1 MLIVY
6 TRIHR
11 ALLPP
16 IFGTYMRQ
24 FISLLFL
31 VTFFGGLQN
40 VDANEALSIKG
51 RLLNEAQQ
59 PLSNIAVTI
68 NNKSVT
74 SDKLGR
80 FVIPVEHH
88 DIYQLNFVNKGYFQ
102 GIQTFSYFELF
113 DKTGSVKQASIA
125 DITLVAKTEKRVML
139 AFGGDVMMDRRYY
152 KPYFGDTI
160 LIHPETKL
168 SDSKA
173 IVENIKPYMSI
184 ADYAAVNLETQI
196 ADNKPG
202 DRAPKSVTFYSRP
215 EILDA
220 LVWAGVDYVSLGNNH
235 TYDYLEPGMA
245 STIDFLQKSPLG
257 FSGAGM
263 NEKQALK
270 AHHDT
275 IKNTEFSMLG
285 YVGWEGNSDPT
296 QTANHKHGGAA
307 YGSMTNILN
316 SVQQEVSQDRVTIVQ
331 YHGSQEYANSPTGV
345 TEQRLKSALDNG
357 AALAIAHHPHVTQGL
372 ELYDNK
378 LIAYSM
384 GNFIFDQN
392 FTATQHSFILYIWL
406 DEGKFHRAE
415 IVPLYVKGYKPTPAT
430 GSNRYTV
437 LKRLT
442 ELSKIRNTHIS
453 QSGGHGV
460 ITAKTAVVRVKSANN
475 SPDSVIATVDTS
487 VKHKLIFAQGS
498 KVANLYHLSWEKQ
511 LSEILID
518 DEQIKYRLGKNLVNG
533 SNFESFAT
541 FDSPERGLFFDR
553 SIMSLNNYGVS
564 GNKSIAL
571 TLNKDKTT
579 SFGVKSFW
587 RVYSA
592 SRPLTVKAN
601 YQSNN
606 AVKLHYYWQGRKK
619 RQRLFDAFKNSP
631 KNLIKTVELAGK
643 KQWQNVEVDY
653 NSPRIGYK
661 SYRILVEAELADGT
675 TTQLNIDDFAV
686 IEWHSAFTGNPAPQ
700 LFTIDS
706 RQPAYIGLNQ
716 VSTSEITV
724 ITK

>member
-1 MLIVY
+1 
-6 TRIHR
+6 
-11 ALLPP
+11 
-16 IFGTYMRQ
+16 MRQ

-31 VTFFGGLQN
+31 VTLFGGVQN
-40 VDANEALSIKG
+40 VYASEALSIKG

-59 PLSNIAVTI
+59 PLSNVAVTI
-68 NNKSVT
+68 NNNSVT
-74 SDKLGR
+74 TDKQGR
-80 FVIPVEHH
+80 FVIPVEHN
-88 DIYQLNFVNKGYFQ
+88 DIYQLSFTDKGYFKS
-102 GIQTFSYFELF
+102 IQTFSYFELF
-113 DKTGSVKQASIA
+113 SKKGTKKQASIA
-125 DITLVAKTEKRVML
+125 DITLVAKKEKRVML

-152 KPYFGDTI
+152 KPYFGDSI

-196 ADNKPG
+196 ADKKPG

-270 AHHDT
+270 AHQDT

-307 YGSMTNILN
+307 YGSMANILS
-316 SVQQEVSQDRVTIVQ
+316 SVQREVSQDKVTIVQ

-392 FTATQHSFILYIWL
+392 FTATQHSFILYVWL

-430 GSNRYTV
+430 GANRYTV
-437 LKRLT
+437 MKRLT
-442 ELSKIRNTHIS
+442 ELSKVRNTHIS

-460 ITAKTAVVRVKSANN
+460 ITAKTAVVKVKSANN
-475 SPDSVIATVDTS
+475 SQNSAIATVDTS
-487 VKHKLIFAQGS
+487 VKQKLTFAEGS
-498 KVANLYHLSWEKQ
+498 KVTSLYHLPWHKQ

-518 DEQIKYRLGKNLVNG
+518 DEQVKYRLGKNLVNG
-533 SNFESFAT
+533 SNFESFST

-553 SIMSLNNYGVS
+553 SIMSLNNYGAS
-564 GNKSIAL
+564 GNTSLGL
-571 TLNKDKTT
+571 TLNKDKAT

-619 RQRLFDAFKNSP
+619 RQKLFDAFKNSP
-631 KNLIKTVELAGK
+631 RNLIKTVELAGGD
-643 KQWQNVEVDY
+643 QWQNVEVDY

-661 SYRILVEAELADGT
+661 SYRVLVEAELADGT
-675 TTQLNIDDFAV
+675 TTQLNVDDFAV

-700 LFTIDS
+700 LFSLDS

-716 VSTSEITV
+716 ENISEITV
-724 ITK
+724 ISK

>member
-1 MLIVY
+1 MQKLITIILLIV
-6 TRIHR
+6 
-11 ALLPP
+11 ALC
-16 IFGTYMRQ
+16 FHHNVNANQMVN
-24 FISLLFL
+24 IS
-31 VTFFGGLQN
+31 
-40 VDANEALSIKG
+40 G
-51 RLLNEAQQ
+51 RLLDETQL
-59 PLSNIAVTI
+59 PLSKVTI
-68 NNKSVT
+68 NLNNKSVT
-74 SDKLGR
+74 SDKQGR
-80 FVIPVEHH
+80 FIIATETK
-88 DIYQLNFVNKGYFQ
+88 DIYQLNFVKKGYFKN
-102 GIQTFSYFELF
+102 IQTFSHYELF
-113 DKTGSVKQASIA
+113 AQKKETANAVIA
-125 DITLVAKTEKRVML
+125 DLTLVTKTAKRVML

-152 KPYFGDTI
+152 KPYFGDSI
-160 LIHPETKL
+160 LIHPETRL

-196 ADNKPG
+196 ADNTPG
-202 DRAPKSVTFYSRP
+202 QRAPKSVTFYSRP

-245 STIDFLQKSPLG
+245 STLAYLQQSPLA

-270 AHHDT
+270 AHRDT

-285 YVGWEGNSDPT
+285 YVGWEGRSDPS
-296 QTANHKHGGAA
+296 QTANHEHGGAA
-307 YGSMTNILN
+307 YGSMTNIVK
-316 SVQQEVSQDRVTIVQ
+316 SVQQEVNQDRVTIVQ

-392 FTATQHSFILYIWL
+392 FSATKHSFILYVWL

-430 GSNRYTV
+430 GTNRYTV
-437 LKRLT
+437 MKRLT
-442 ELSKIRNTHIS
+442 ELSKIRNTIIS

-460 ITAKTAVVRVKSANN
+460 IQANIPPVTVKSFDN
-475 SPDSVIATVDTS
+475 DSITTKGDINTGT
-487 VKHKLIFAQGS
+487 KHELTFAQGS
-498 KVANLYHLSWEKQ
+498 NITSLYHLPWHQQ
-511 LSEILID
+511 LSEVLIED
-518 DEQIKYRLGKNLVNG
+518 KKVKYRLGKNLVNG
-533 SNFESFAT
+533 SDFESFST

-553 SIMSLNNYGVS
+553 RVMSLNNYGVS
-564 GNKSIAL
+564 GNTSLAL
-571 TLNKDKTT
+571 TLNDQQTT
-579 SFGVKSFW
+579 AFGVKSFW

-592 SRPLTVKAN
+592 SRPVTIKAN
-601 YQSNN
+601 YQSNKT
-606 AVKLHYYWQGRKK
+606 VKLHFYWQGRKT
-619 RQRLFDAFKNSP
+619 RQKLFDAFENSP
-631 KNLIKTVELAGK
+631 KNLIETVELTGDK
-643 KQWQNVEVDY
+643 TWQNVEVDF

-661 SYRILVEAELADGT
+661 SYRILVEAELVDGT
-675 TTQLNIDDFAV
+675 TSQLNIDDFAV
-686 IEWHSAFTGNPAPQ
+686 IEWHSAFTDNPVPP
-700 LFTIDS
+700 FFSIDS
-706 RQPAYIGLNQ
+706 RQPAYIGLSKTRINTKANT
-716 VSTSEITV
+716 VVV

>member
-1 MLIVY
+1 
-6 TRIHR
+6 
-11 ALLPP
+11 
-16 IFGTYMRQ
+16 MRQ
-24 FISLLFL
+24 FITIIILI
-31 VTFFGGLQN
+31 TAFGFQLN
-40 VDANEALSIKG
+40 VNAKQTVNITG
-51 RLLNEAQQ
+51 RLLDESQQ
-59 PLSNIAVTI
+59 PLSMVNITL

-74 SDKLGR
+74 SDKQGR
-80 FVIPVEHH
+80 FVIPTVTK
-88 DIYQLNFVNKGYFQ
+88 DIYQLNFVKNGYFKN
-102 GIQTFSYFELF
+102 IQTFSHYELF
-113 DKTGSVKQASIA
+113 SQNQEKTHAAIA
-125 DITLVAKTEKRVML
+125 DLTLVTKKAKRVML

-152 KPYFGDTI
+152 KPYFGDSI
-160 LIHPETKL
+160 LIHPETRL

-196 ADNKPG
+196 ANKTPG

-235 TYDYLEPGMA
+235 TYDYLEPGME
-245 STIDFLQKSPLG
+245 STLAFLQQSPLG

-270 AHHDT
+270 AHRDT
-275 IKNTEFSMLG
+275 INNTEFSMLG
-285 YVGWEGNSDPT
+285 YVGWEGRSEPT
-296 QTANHKHGGAA
+296 QTANHEHGGAA
-307 YGSMTNILN
+307 YGSLVNIIS
-316 SVQQEVSQDRVTIVQ
+316 SVQQEVSQDRVTVVQ

-392 FTATQHSFILYIWL
+392 FSATQHSFILYVWL
-406 DEGKFHRAE
+406 DEGVFHRAE

-430 GSNRYTV
+430 GTNRYTV
-437 LKRLT
+437 MKRLT
-442 ELSKIRNTHIS
+442 ELSKVRNTLIT

-460 ITAKTAVVRVKSANN
+460 INAKKPSVTVKSVHNTQVEVKADIN
-475 SPDSVIATVDTS
+475 TS
-487 VKHKLIFAQGS
+487 VKHKLTFSKGS
-498 KVANLYHLSWEKQ
+498 KIASLYHLPWHKQ
-511 LSEILID
+511 LSEVWIE
-518 DEQIKYRLGKNLVNG
+518 DENVKYRLGKNLVNG
-533 SNFESFAT
+533 SNFESFST

-553 SIMSLNNYGVS
+553 SLMSLNNYGAS
-564 GNKSIAL
+564 GDTSIAL
-571 TLNKDKTT
+571 ALNSEQST

-592 SRPLTVKAN
+592 SRQVTIKAN
-601 YQSNN
+601 YQSKK

-619 RQRLFDAFKNSP
+619 KQKLFDAFENSP
-631 KNLIKTVELAGK
+631 KNLIKTVELAGSDT
-643 KQWQNVEVDY
+643 WQNVEVDY

-661 SYRILVEAELADGT
+661 SYRILVEAELADGST
-675 TTQLNIDDFAV
+675 SQLDIDDFAV
-686 IEWHSAFTGNPAPQ
+686 IEWYSAFTDNPVPPFFS
-700 LFTIDS
+700 LDS
-706 RQPAYIGLNQ
+706 RQPAYLGLSKASKAMDTKPRT
-716 VSTSEITV
+716 VIV

>member
-1 MLIVY
+1 MQKFITITILI
-6 TRIHR
+6 T
-11 ALLPP
+11 ALCFQL
-16 IFGTYMRQ
+16 
-24 FISLLFL
+24 
-31 VTFFGGLQN
+31 N
-40 VDANEALSIKG
+40 VHANQMVNITG
-51 RLLNEAQQ
+51 RLLDESKL
-59 PLSNIAVTI
+59 PLSNVTI
-68 NNKSVT
+68 SLNDKSVT
-74 SDKLGR
+74 SDKQGQ
-80 FVIPVEHH
+80 FNIPTVTK
-88 DIYQLNFVNKGYFQ
+88 DIYQLNFVKKGYFKN
-102 GIQTFSYFELF
+102 IQTFSHYELF
-113 DKTGSVKQASIA
+113 VQKKEKANAVIA
-125 DITLVAKTEKRVML
+125 DLTLVSKKTKRVML

-152 KPYFGDTI
+152 KPYFGDSI
-160 LIHPETKL
+160 LIHPETRL

-196 ADNKPG
+196 ADKTPG
-202 DRAPKSVTFYSRP
+202 ERAPKSVTFYSRP

-245 STIDFLQKSPLG
+245 STLAFLQQSSLG

-263 NEKQALK
+263 NAKQALK
-270 AHHDT
+270 AHRDT

-285 YVGWEGNSDPT
+285 YVGWEGRSEPS
-296 QTANHKHGGAA
+296 QTANHQHGGAA
-307 YGSMTNILN
+307 YGSLANILS
-316 SVQQEVSQDRVTIVQ
+316 SVKKEVSQDRVTIVQ

-392 FTATQHSFILYIWL
+392 FSATKHSFILYVWL
-406 DEGKFHRAE
+406 DEGIFHRAE

-437 LKRLT
+437 MKRLT
-442 ELSKIRNTHIS
+442 ELSKVRNTLIT

-460 ITAKTAVVRVKSANN
+460 IRAKIPSVTVKSLDNTPTKTN
-475 SPDSVIATVDTS
+475 DDTS
-487 VKHKLIFAQGS
+487 TFVKHELAFSKGS
-498 KVANLYHLSWEKQ
+498 KITSLYHLPWHQQ
-511 LSEILID
+511 LTEVFIE

-533 SNFESFAT
+533 SDFESYST

-553 SIMSLNNYGVS
+553 SVMSLNNYGAS
-564 GNKSIAL
+564 GDTSIAL
-571 TLNKDKTT
+571 ALNDQQATA
-579 SFGVKSFW
+579 FGVKSFW

-592 SRPLTVKAN
+592 SRPVTITAN
-601 YQSNN
+601 YQSKQN
-606 AVKLHYYWQGRKK
+606 VKLHYYWQGRKK
-619 RQRLFDAFKNSP
+619 RQKLFDAFENSP
-631 KNLIKTVELAGK
+631 KNLIKTVELAGSDT
-643 KQWQNVEVDY
+643 WQNVEVDY

-661 SYRILVEAELADGT
+661 SYRILVEAELADGS
-675 TTQLNIDDFAV
+675 TTQLDIDDFAV
-686 IEWHSAFTGNPAPQ
+686 IEWYSAFTDNPVPPFFS
-700 LFTIDS
+700 LDS
-706 RQPAYIGLNQ
+706 RQPAYLGLSKASKAMDTKPRT
-716 VSTSEITV
+716 VIV

>member
-1 MLIVY
+1 
-6 TRIHR
+6 
-11 ALLPP
+11 
-16 IFGTYMRQ
+16 MRQ
-24 FISLLFL
+24 FITIIILI
-31 VTFFGGLQN
+31 VTIFFQLN
-40 VDANEALSIKG
+40 VNANKMVNITG
-51 RLLNEAQQ
+51 RLLDESQQ
-59 PLSNIAVTI
+59 PLSSVNITL
-68 NNKSVT
+68 NNESVI
-74 SDKLGR
+74 SDKQGR
-80 FVIPVEHH
+80 FVLPTKVK
-88 DIYQLNFVNKGYFQ
+88 DIYQLSFVKKDYFKS
-102 GIQTFSYFELF
+102 IQTFSHYELF
-113 DKTGSVKQASIA
+113 SQKKAHATIA
-125 DITLVAKTEKRVML
+125 DLTLVAKKSKRVML

-152 KPYFGDTI
+152 KPYFGDSV
-160 LIHPETKL
+160 LIHPETRL

-196 ADNKPG
+196 ADETPG

-220 LVWAGVDYVSLGNNH
+220 LVWAGIDYVSLGNNH
-235 TYDYLEPGMA
+235 TYDYLEPGME
-245 STIDFLQKSPLG
+245 STLAFLQESPLG

-270 AHHDT
+270 AHRDT

-285 YVGWEGNSDPT
+285 YVGWEGSSDPT

-307 YGSMTNILN
+307 YGSMTNIIN
-316 SVQQEVSQDRVTIVQ
+316 SVQQEVRQDRVTIVQ

-392 FTATQHSFILYIWL
+392 FSATQHSFILYVWL

-430 GSNRYTV
+430 GANRYTV
-437 LKRLT
+437 MKRLT
-442 ELSKIRNTHIS
+442 ELSKVRNTLIS

-460 ITAKTAVVRVKSANN
+460 INAKIPSVIVKSVTVKTVNNTPANVKADIN
-475 SPDSVIATVDTS
+475 TS
-487 VKHKLIFAQGS
+487 IKHALTFAQGS
-498 KVANLYHLSWEKQ
+498 KIASLYHLPWQQQ
-511 LSEILID
+511 LSEVLIE
-518 DEQIKYRLGKNLVNG
+518 DEQVKYRLGKNLVNG
-533 SNFESFAT
+533 SDFESFST

-553 SIMSLNNYGVS
+553 SIMSLNNYGAS
-564 GNKSIAL
+564 GDTSIAL
-571 TLNKDKTT
+571 ALNNQQST

-592 SRPLTVKAN
+592 SRQVTIKAN
-601 YQSNN
+601 YQSKK

-619 RQRLFDAFKNSP
+619 RQKLFDAFKNSP
-631 KNLIKTVELAGK
+631 KNLIKTVELSGAETWK
-643 KQWQNVEVDY
+643 NVEVDY

-661 SYRILVEAELADGT
+661 SYRILVEAELMDGT

-686 IEWHSAFTGNPAPQ
+686 IEWHTAFTDNPVPPFFS
-700 LFTIDS
+700 LDS
-706 RQPAYIGLNQ
+706 RQPAYLGLSN
-716 VSTSEITV
+716 TSKTLKAKASAVVV

>member
-1 MLIVY
+1 
-6 TRIHR
+6 
-11 ALLPP
+11 
-16 IFGTYMRQ
+16 MRQ
-24 FISLLFL
+24 FILLVFL
-31 VTFFGGLQN
+31 MTFFGGIQN
-40 VDANEALSIKG
+40 VNANEALSIKG

-59 PLSNIAVTI
+59 PLSNIAITI
-68 NNKSVT
+68 NNQSVV
-74 SDKLGR
+74 SDKKGQ
-80 FVIPVEHH
+80 FVIPVEHK
-88 DIYQLNFVNKGYFQ
+88 DVYQLSFANEGYFKS
-102 GIQTFSYFELF
+102 IQTFSYFELF
-113 DKTGSVKQASIA
+113 DKTGTRKQALIA
-125 DITLVAKTEKRVML
+125 DITLVEKAEKRVML

-152 KPYFGDTI
+152 KPYFGDSI
-160 LIHPETKL
+160 LIHPDTRL

-196 ADNKPG
+196 ADKKPG
-202 DRAPKSVTFYSRP
+202 ARAPKSVTFYSRP

-235 TYDYLEPGMA
+235 TYDYLEPGMKA
-245 STIDFLQKSPLG
+245 TVDFLQKSPLG

-285 YVGWEGNSDPT
+285 YVGWEGSSNPT

-392 FTATQHSFILYIWL
+392 FSATQHSFILYVWL

-437 LKRLT
+437 MKRLT
-442 ELSKIRNTHIS
+442 ELSKVRNTHIS

-460 ITAKTAVVRVKSANN
+460 ITAKTPIVRVKSASNLQ
-475 SPDSVIATVDTS
+475 
-487 VKHKLIFAQGS
+487 VKNAQANAKQAADASIKHQLSFAQGS
-498 KVANLYHLSWEKQ
+498 KVANLYHLPWGKQ

-518 DEQIKYRLGKNLVNG
+518 DEQVKYRLGKNLVNG

-553 SIMSLNNYGVS
+553 SVMDLNSHGVS
-564 GNKSIAL
+564 GDTSIAL
-571 TLNKDKTT
+571 MLNNEHAT

-592 SRPLTVKAN
+592 SRPLTIKAN
-601 YQSNN
+601 YQSKK

-619 RQRLFDAFKNSP
+619 RQKLFDAFKNSP
-631 KNLIKTVELAGK
+631 KNLIKTVELTGK
-643 KQWQNVEVDY
+643 EQWQNVEVDF

-661 SYRILVEAELADGT
+661 SYRILVEAELVDGT

-686 IEWHSAFTGNPAPQ
+686 VEWHSAFTGNPTPQ
-700 LFTIDS
+700 FFSLDS

-716 VSTSEITV
+716 VSTKAVTV
-724 ITK
+724 ISK

>member
-1 MLIVY
+1 
-6 TRIHR
+6 
-11 ALLPP
+11 
-16 IFGTYMRQ
+16 MRQ

-31 VTFFGGLQN
+31 VTFLSGVQN
-40 VDANEALSIKG
+40 VNAYEALSIKG

-59 PLSNIAVTI
+59 PLSNIAITI

-74 SDKLGR
+74 SDKQGR
-80 FVIPVEHH
+80 FVIPVENK
-88 DIYQLNFVNKGYFQ
+88 DIYQLSFVNKGYFES
-102 GIQTFSYFELF
+102 IQTFSYFELF
-113 DKTGSVKQASIA
+113 SKKGTKKQASIA

-152 KPYFGDTI
+152 KPYFGDSI

-196 ADNKPG
+196 ADKKPG

-235 TYDYLEPGMA
+235 TYDYLEPGML
-245 STIDFLQKSPLG
+245 STIEFLQKSPLG

-285 YVGWEGNSDPT
+285 YVGWEGRSDPT

-307 YGSMTNILN
+307 YGSMANILS
-316 SVQQEVSQDRVTIVQ
+316 SVQREVSQDKVTIVQ

-392 FTATQHSFILYIWL
+392 FTATQHSFILYVWL

-430 GSNRYTV
+430 GYNRYTV
-437 LKRLT
+437 MKRLT
-442 ELSKIRNTHIS
+442 ELSKIRNTHIT

-460 ITAKTAVVRVKSANN
+460 ITAKTAVVKVKSVNN
-475 SPDSVIATVDTS
+475 SQNSAIATVDTS
-487 VKHKLIFAQGS
+487 VKQKITFAHGS
-498 KVANLYHLSWEKQ
+498 KVANLYHLPWDKQ
-511 LSEILID
+511 LNEVLID
-518 DEQIKYRLGKNLVNG
+518 DEQVKYRLGKNLVNG

-553 SIMSLNNYGVS
+553 SVMSLNNYGVS
-564 GNKSIAL
+564 GNSSLAL
-571 TLNKDKTT
+571 TLTKDKAT

-592 SRPLTVKAN
+592 SRPLTIKAN

-619 RQRLFDAFKNSP
+619 RQKLFDAFKNSP
-631 KNLIKTVELAGK
+631 KNLIKTVELAGQ
-643 KQWQNVEVDY
+643 KQWQTVEVDY

-661 SYRILVEAELADGT
+661 SYRVLVEAELADGT

-700 LFTIDS
+700 LFTIDA
-706 RQPAYIGLNQ
+706 RQPAYIGLNKA
-716 VSTSEITV
+716 STKEITV
-724 ITK
+724 ISK